1 MTAGKPSF
9 LVSHALVRLMLI
21 GFRAAHDKPATEKFL
36 VVQFLHSAFRFL
48 DGLHLDKC
56 KTFRALVMP
65 IAYDLCVLHVANA
78 VEQFE
83 QIALG
88 GVERQVANVETRR
101 RDFNPFWLARRS
113 RWLRAIARLCRRF
126 LLLAAVFEKFGNSL
140 PKRLF
145 LRLRR
150 FLWSPNA
157 FVISSASA
165 PTARAAWASSG

>member
-1 MTAGKPSF
+1 MR
-9 LVSHALVRLMLI
+9 LVLI
-21 GFRAAHDKPATEKFL
+21 GFRAAHNEPATEEFL

-48 DGLHLDKC
+48 DGLHLHKR
-56 KTFRALVMP
+56 KTFRALVVP

-83 QIALG
+83 EIALS
-88 GVERQVANVETRR
+88 GVEGQVANVETRR

-113 RWLRAIARLCRRF
+113 RCWLRAIARLCRRF
-126 LLLAAVFEKFGNSL
+126 LFLAAVSEKFGNTL
-140 PKRLF
+140 PERFF

-150 FLWSPNA
+150 FLWRPKAFLISP
-157 FVISSASA
+157 ASA